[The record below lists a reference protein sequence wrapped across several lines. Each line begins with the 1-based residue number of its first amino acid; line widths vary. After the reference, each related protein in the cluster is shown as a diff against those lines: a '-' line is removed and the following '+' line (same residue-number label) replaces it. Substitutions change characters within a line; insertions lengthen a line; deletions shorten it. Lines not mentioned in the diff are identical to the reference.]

1 VVFSPKSSLAP
12 TNTPALQNFILPMS
26 QKIEILGKNNIPSEG
41 VLVIPGRL
49 DFQEMLHLEQ
59 LFCDRKITW
68 LCEEQV
74 HLDDTVCS
82 FLERDNTEAMS
93 FSATDTE
100 PEIVGATL
108 KEQLNDGGVMIFH
121 PGTTSVLQGES
132 CQIPA
137 ATLRQL
143 CAFGL
148 PVLPLS
154 VSKPQEISFA
164 PENTTRL
171 PESILSFGPATAQ
184 PNTSAATWREAI
196 LTAEEIAF
204 SSRSFLQESLPITLI
219 AGLKKH
225 GASTTLFD
233 GTDDS
238 ELTFNKLLA
247 AAIVFAGEIKAL
259 TNKKRVGIVLPPGKG
274 GMLANLAVLF
284 AGKIPVNINFT
295 ASRSAVQSC
304 IRQADLDKFI
314 TADPFV
320 RKVASFPWPP
330 NRDLIYIERTL
341 PQLKGKIKKWF
352 LLCKTLPTSVIAK
365 MLKLGKSSGDDEA
378 VLLFTS
384 GSSGEPKG
392 VPLSHR
398 NILANVCQFGA
409 RVNLGH
415 ESKILGCLPLFHSF
429 GITVTLLY
437 PCIEGINLVTY
448 PNPLEAKRLAE
459 LIQMHKVNTLITT
472 PTFLRGFMRRVKPEQ
487 LTSLHYCVTGAEK
500 LPESLA
506 TAFKEK
512 FNLHIFEGYGLT
524 ETAPATNINLPTPEK
539 AGNAPII
546 ETHRLGSVGKLLPG
560 IAIKMTNPATDQP
573 APIDQ
578 QGSIWLKGSNIFSGY
593 LNDKQKTAEAI
604 KDGWFNTGDIG
615 RMDDDGFLYIEGRLS
630 RFSKIAG
637 EMVPHEVIEAAITK
651 HLGLDKETERKI
663 AVVGI
668 PDEQK
673 GEAIALLTTVCGDT
687 RDQECIALRYQLM
700 DDGIPSLWC
709 PKMFIPVEEIP
720 ILASGK
726 LDLKSCKELAMDY
739 I

>member
-1 VVFSPKSSLAP
+1 
-12 TNTPALQNFILPMS
+12 MS
-26 QKIEILGKNNIPSEG
+26 QKIKILGKNNIPSEG
-41 VLVIPGRL
+41 VLIIPGRL
-49 DFQEMLHLEQ
+49 DFHEMLHLEQ
-59 LFCDRKITW
+59 IFSSRKITW
-68 LCEEQV
+68 LCEESV
-74 HLDDTVCS
+74 TLDDAVCS
-82 FLERDNTEAMS
+82 YLQRDGIEAIS

-100 PEIVGATL
+100 PKAIGETL
-108 KEQLNDGGVMIFH
+108 KEQLTDGGVIIFF
-121 PGTTSVLQGES
+121 PGTTNASQGES

-137 ATLRQL
+137 NTLRQL
-143 CAFGL
+143 CALNL

-154 VSKPQEISFA
+154 VTKPREISFA
-164 PENTTRL
+164 PENTSKL
-171 PESILSFGPATAQ
+171 PESIISFAPVISSEHIS
-184 PNTSAATWREAI
+184 PATWREALLI
-196 LTAEEIAF
+196 AEESAF
-204 SSRSFLQESLPITLI
+204 SSRSFLRDSLPITLI

-225 GASTTLFD
+225 GAATKLFD

-238 ELTFNKLLA
+238 ETPFNQLLA
-247 AAIVFAGEIKAL
+247 AAIVFAGEIKAQ

-274 GMLANLAVLF
+274 SMLANLAVLF

-295 ASRSAVQSC
+295 ASRFAVQSS

-352 LLCKTLPTSVIAK
+352 LLCKTLPTSAIAK

-398 NILANVCQFGA
+398 NILANVCQFGT

-429 GITVTLLY
+429 GITVTLFY
-437 PCIEGINLVTY
+437 PCIEGINLVSY
-448 PNPLEAKRLAE
+448 PNPLETKRLAE

-487 LTSLHYCVTGAEK
+487 LTSINYCVTGAEK

-506 TAFKEK
+506 AAFKEK
-512 FNLHIFEGYGLT
+512 FGLHIFEGYGLT
-524 ETAPATNINLPTPEK
+524 ETAPATNINRPTPEK
-539 AGNAPII
+539 SGDAPVI

-578 QGSIWLKGSNIFSGY
+578 QGSIWLKGANVFSGY
-593 LNDKQKTAEAI
+593 LNNEKKTAEVI
-604 KDGWFNTGDIG
+604 KDGWFNTGDVG
-615 RMDDDGFLYIEGRLS
+615 RVDDDGFLYIEGRLS

-637 EMVPHEVIEAAITK
+637 EMVPHEVIEAAINK
-651 HLGLDKETERKI
+651 HLGLDKESERKI

-726 LDLKSCKELAMDY
+726 LDLKACKELAMEY
-739 I
+739 L